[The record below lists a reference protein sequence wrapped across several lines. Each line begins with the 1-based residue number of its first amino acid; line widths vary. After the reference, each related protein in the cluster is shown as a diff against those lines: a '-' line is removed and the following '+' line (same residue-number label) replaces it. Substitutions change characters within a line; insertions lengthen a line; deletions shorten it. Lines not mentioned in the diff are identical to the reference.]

1 MIDNILKRILFLS
14 FILFPAI
21 TLADTF
27 LPAHNLSVHFDLGKG
42 KISGISEITLP
53 VGQRTMV
60 AMAGLTVRSVSVRG
74 KLVSIES
81 AIDEFNYE
89 QKNADDVLTIVYE
102 AVFEGLPEAD
112 TETNPGVVM
121 GNLISPSGI
130 SLTGGWHPTFAGLAH
145 YRLTAILPKG
155 FVGISE
161 ANEIVKIKQT
171 DGSRLFTFL
180 FPHPLEGISLVA
192 GTFIVEQTRFDDVD
206 IYTYFHPEDA
216 ELAETY
222 RTYARKYIDMYQNMI
237 GAYPFRRFSIVEN
250 ILPTGYAMP
259 TFTLLGKDVVKL
271 PFIVDTSLGHE
282 ILHQWFGNSVYV
294 DYESGNWSEGLT
306 TYLADHTYKEREGLG
321 WKYRKELLTSFQN
334 YVTEKNDFP
343 LSDFSYR
350 KNRASGSIGYGKT
363 AMVFHMLK
371 NLIGEEQF
379 IQALKSFINRN
390 QFRVASWDDLKNAF
404 ETESG
409 KELDWF
415 FTQWIE
421 RPGIPEVVLEDISV
435 SFRGSR
441 KVISARVLQKG
452 PVYRLEIPVT
462 ILLEDSEITNTYTI
476 DDELL
481 TLNIEIDNDPVAL
494 IVDYHY
500 DLFRT
505 LTEEE
510 LPPVISGLL
519 GDSNRLFVLPEGK
532 DEEYV
537 SAGALFEEMGFTRA
551 AERTL
556 SYEYIKNASLIIP
569 GKDTKL
575 TQQLFGK
582 VVIPDNDFWFSV
594 KRNPY
599 NPQKEIALMAGS
611 SPSDIYAYARKIAH
625 YGKYSTIIFDNG
637 RNVKKQIT
645 DSSRGMGE
653 GLTLDVLGIHMPKM
667 LDFQNI
673 IDRIS
678 DKQIIYIGES
688 HDRFEHHR
696 VQFEVIRA
704 LHENNIKIAIGM
716 EMFQK
721 PFQSVLDDYI
731 SGTIDEK
738 EFLKKSE
745 YFERWRFDYNLY
757 RDILHYAKAHTI
769 PIIALNLDRDIV
781 ATVSQRGIQDLS
793 DEERGKLPEHIDLSN
808 DVYKKR
814 LQEFFEQHGQSARRN
829 FDFFYQAQVIWDETM
844 ALNLDAYIREH
855 PEYSVVVLA
864 GIGHMAF
871 GSGIPERA
879 FRRNN
884 RSYAII
890 LNEENPEQGIADYI
904 LYPAELNAPESPK
917 LMVILEKHENGV
929 EISGFSPGSVS
940 EKAGLV
946 KGDIIVSLDET
957 AVEGID
963 DVRIFLLDKKK
974 NDTITVTVLRK
985 RFLFGPVTKEIQ
997 VTL

>member
-1 MIDNILKRILFLS
+1 MVWGKQIWLSILLVLLLPVIS
-14 FILFPAI
+14 S
-21 TLADTF
+21 ADTS
-27 LPAHNLSVHFDLGKG
+27 LPAHNLTVRFDLGKG
-42 KISGISEITLP
+42 TMSGISEIALP

-60 AMAGLTVRSVSVRG
+60 AMAGLTVRSVSVTG
-74 KLVSIES
+74 KPVSIEPGI
-81 AIDEFNYE
+81 AEFNYE

-102 AVFEGLPEAD
+102 AVFDSLPEAD

-121 GNLISPSGI
+121 GNLISPAGI
-130 SLTGGWHPTFAGLAH
+130 SLTGGWHPTFSGLAH

-161 ANEIVKIKQT
+161 ADEIVEKKQT
-171 DGSRLFTFL
+171 DESRSFTFL
-180 FPHPLEGISLVA
+180 FPHPLKGISLVA
-192 GTFIVEQTRFDDVD
+192 GTFIVEQERFKDID

-216 ELAETY
+216 GHAETY
-222 RTYARKYIDMYQNMI
+222 RTYTRKYIDLYQNMI

-250 ILPTGYAMP
+250 ILPTGYALP

-271 PFIVDTSLGHE
+271 PFIVKTSLGHE

-306 TYLADHTYKEREGLG
+306 TYLADHTYKELEGLG

-334 YVTEKNDFP
+334 YVTAKNDFP

-350 KNRASGSIGYGKT
+350 KDRASGSIGYGKT

-379 IQALKSFINRN
+379 IQALKSFIIQN
-390 QFRVASWDDLKNAF
+390 QFRVSSWDDLENAF
-404 ETESG
+404 EAESG
-409 KELDWF
+409 TELDWF

-421 RPGIPEVVLEDISV
+421 RPGIPEVVLEDVSL

-452 PVYRLEIPVT
+452 PVYRLHIPVT

-476 DDELL
+476 DDESL
-481 TLNIEIDNDPVAL
+481 TLHIEIDNDPVAL

-500 DLFRT
+500 DLFRK
-505 LTEEE
+505 LAEKE

-537 SAGALFEEMGFTRA
+537 FLGALFEEMGFTKTS
-551 AERTL
+551 ERTL
-556 SYEYIKNASLIIP
+556 SYEDIKNASLIIP
-569 GKDTKL
+569 GKDTRL
-575 TQQLFGK
+575 TRELFGK
-582 VVIPDNDFWFSV
+582 VIAPDNDFWFSV
-594 KRNPY
+594 RRNPY
-599 NPQKEIALMAGS
+599 NPQKEIAVLAGS
-611 SPSDIYAYARKIAH
+611 SPSDIYSYARKITH
-625 YGKYSTIIFDNG
+625 YGKYSTIIFDSG
-637 RNVKKQIT
+637 RNIKKQIA
-645 DSSRGMGE
+645 DSSRGIRE
-653 GLTLDVLGIHMPKM
+653 DLSLDVLGVHIPKM

-673 IDRIS
+673 IDRVS
-678 DKQIIYIGES
+678 DKQIIYVGES

-696 VQFEVIRA
+696 VQLEVIRA
-704 LHENNIKIAIGM
+704 LHENNTKIAVGM

-731 SGTIDEK
+731 SGTIGEK

-745 YFERWRFDYNLY
+745 YFKRWRFDYNLY
-757 RDILHYAKAHTI
+757 REILHYAKAHRI
-769 PIIALNLDRDIV
+769 PVIALNLDRDIV
-781 ATVSQRGIQDLS
+781 AKVSRNGIQALS
-793 DEERGKLPEHIDLSN
+793 DEEREKLPEHIDLSN

-814 LQEFFEQHGQSARRN
+814 LQDFFEQHGQSAQRN
-829 FDFFYQAQVIWDETM
+829 FDFFYQAQIVWDETM
-844 ALNLDAYIREH
+844 ARNLDAYIREH
-855 PEYSVVVLA
+855 PEYSVVVIA

-879 FRRNN
+879 FRLNN
-884 RSYAII
+884 RSYSII
-890 LNEENPEQGIADYI
+890 LNDENPEQGIADYI

-917 LMVILEKHENGV
+917 LMVILEKHESGV
-929 EISGFSPGSVS
+929 RISGFAPQSVS
-940 EKAGLV
+940 EKAGLA

-957 AVEGID
+957 AVEDID

-974 NDTITVTVLRK
+974 DDTITVTVVRK
-985 RFLFGPVTKEIQ
+985 RFLFGPVTKKIK